1 MEKTAANN
9 ALRTFVELQCD
20 PFEESLVPVIR
31 RLVRTLGK
39 QDAIGC
45 CQAYDRA
52 IEKWGDPIGLS
63 IAHLLQK
70 LITEL
75 TKCRGAPLACFYP
88 RERAELVF
96 VSYEESNLLKM
107 LHHLRREDFN
117 AANQQ
122 AEELMFGRRAPK
134 VIRAASTFAQ
144 RYKAAPKPL
153 KKGERHRVRLSIV
166 AQSEA

>member
-1 MEKTAANN
+1 MGHTATNE
-9 ALRTFVELQCD
+9 LRTFAELQCD
-20 PFEESLVPVIR
+20 PFEQSLVPIIR

-63 IAHLLQK
+63 IAHLMQK

-75 TKCRGAPLACFYP
+75 TKCRGAPLTCFYP

-96 VSYEESNLLKM
+96 VSHDEFNLLKM
-107 LHHLRREDFN
+107 LHHMRREDFN
-117 AANQQ
+117 RASQP
-122 AEELMFGRRAPK
+122 AEYLMFGKRAPK
-134 VIRAASTFAQ
+134 VMRAASTFAQ
-144 RYKAAPKPL
+144 RYKVAQGPPN
-153 KKGERHRVRLSIV
+153 KGERHRVRLSIV
-166 AQSEA
+166 AKSGA